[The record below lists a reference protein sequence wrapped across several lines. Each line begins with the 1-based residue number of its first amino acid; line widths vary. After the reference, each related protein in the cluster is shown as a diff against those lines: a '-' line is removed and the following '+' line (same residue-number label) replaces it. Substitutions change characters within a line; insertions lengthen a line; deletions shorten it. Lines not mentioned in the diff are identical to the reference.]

1 MKQSLL
7 ILCCIVHLCLVTA
20 AQTATESTGVIT
32 GRVLLDNG
40 QPAVG
45 ATVSAALQS
54 RTART
59 AVTDAEGE
67 FKLSGL
73 SPAPYALTA
82 QLPAYVMTPLTTAT
96 GEPQYF
102 HLGDTATI
110 QMFKGGVITG
120 KVITLADEAVPG
132 LMIKAIRV
140 RDAAGKP
147 LSASTY
153 RRRTDDRGIY
163 RLFGLPPGTYL
174 VCTDGTA
181 VGFSFEADEQIEDAP
196 VYYPAGM
203 RETAA
208 ELVVAGGEELANIDI
223 RYRAERGRYVS
234 GKIIGASGGY
244 GINIYLRPAGS
255 EVTLAADWIQVR
267 ERKVEDGIAFQFRGV
282 ADGEYELTADRRN
295 GDDEGG
301 FANPRRISVRG
312 ADVTGVELRLIAYGS
327 ITGKLQLAEDKPP
340 QINSA
345 KTPAADACAKIPKR
359 QSLFEE
365 TTVGLHPEEKFLRN
379 ESLRVAF
386 PARQGDFTI
395 RYLTAGRYRFQ
406 SQWPNEDWYLR
417 AITLPDVRTK
427 RMLDLGRLG
436 LGLKAGEK
444 LSGVNIVIGTGAAR
458 LTGRVKAPE
467 KSAALFR
474 VHLIPVEREA
484 VDEVLRYAETEAAA
498 DGIFTLR
505 QLAPGKYWLV
515 ARTVETT
522 TERPLP
528 LAWNQTERLKLRRAA
543 EAANVVIELQPC
555 QQMKDYVLNYVPQ

>member
-1 MKQSLL
+1 MKQSFL
-7 ILCCIVHLCLVTA
+7 ILCCVVHLCLSTA
-20 AQTATESTGVIT
+20 AQTATTTEPTAVIT

-54 RTART
+54 RTTRT
-59 AVTDAEGE
+59 AMTDAEGG
-67 FKLSGL
+67 FKLSSL
-73 SPAPYALTA
+73 ASAPYALTA
-82 QLPAYVMTPLTTAT
+82 QLPAYVMTPLTTAM

-102 HLGDTATI
+102 HVGDTATI

-120 KVITLADEAVPG
+120 KVTTLTDEAVPG
-132 LMIKAIRV
+132 LMIKAIRI

-147 LSASTY
+147 LSAVTY

-174 VCTDGTA
+174 ICTDGTA
-181 VGFSFEADEQIEDAP
+181 VGLSFEADEQIEDAP
-196 VYYPAGM
+196 VYYPAGT

-208 ELVVAGGEELANIDI
+208 ELVVASGEELANIDI

-234 GKIIGASGGY
+234 GKISGASGGY
-244 GINIYLRPAGS
+244 GINVYLKPAGS
-255 EVTLAADWIQVR
+255 EVILAADWIQVR

-312 ADVTGVELRLIAYGS
+312 TDVTGVELRLISYGS

-340 QINSA
+340 QSNLT
-345 KTPAADACAKIPKR
+345 KAADACASTPKR
-359 QSLFEE
+359 KSLFEE

-386 PARQGDFTI
+386 PARPGDFTI

-417 AITLPDVRTK
+417 AITLPDARTK
-427 RMLDLGRLG
+427 RTLDLGRIG
-436 LGLKAGEK
+436 LALKAGEK
-444 LSGVNIVIGTGAAR
+444 LSGVNIIIGAGAAR
-458 LTGRVKAPE
+458 LMGRIKASPE
-467 KSAALFR
+467 IKTPFR
-474 VHLIPVEREA
+474 VHLIPVEKEA
-484 VDEVLRYAETEAAA
+484 ADDVLRYAETEATA
-498 DGIFTLR
+498 DSTFTLP
-505 QLAPGKYWLV
+505 QLAPGKYWIV
-515 ARTVETT
+515 ARTSEVTS
-522 TERPLP
+522 ERPLP
-528 LAWNQTERLKLRRAA
+528 LAWNQTERAKLRRAA
-543 EAANVVIELQPC
+543 ETAKAVVELQPC
-555 QQMKDYVLNYVPQ
+555 QQMKDYVVNYVP